1 MGKATSLSIKN
12 GGATVPAEITDVAVI
27 MNVPTLSEC
36 GAPQSAAGLTEAR

>member
-1 MGKATSLSIKN
+1 
-12 GGATVPAEITDVAVI
+12 VV